1 MNYRAL
7 YENKDFGIIKFD
19 EKLKNYTNFGIGG
32 CADVLIEVEEEYQ
45 LINLLKFN
53 KENNIESTILGN
65 GTNILVT
72 DKGIRG
78 CVIIIS
84 KNYDRIS
91 LDGNLLNV
99 SAGCLLSKASKF
111 SFKNSLTGMEE
122 VSGIPGSVGGA
133 VAMNAGAYGTEM
145 KDIIKSV
152 RLISKDGEILE
163 YDNKD
168 MDFSYRHSRVFD
180 EDLIVSEA
188 VFELKKD
195 DQEKIY
201 ERFDDFTNRRV
212 SKQPLDKKSAGSTF
226 KRPVGSYASKLID
239 ECGLRGYK
247 RGDCQVSEKHC
258 GFLIN
263 NGNASYEE
271 MINFIEEV
279 ASIVFEKTGFKLER
293 EVKII
298 GEK

>member
-32 CADVLIEVEEEYQ
+32 CADVLVEVKEEYQ
-45 LINLLKFN
+45 LVNLLKFN
-53 KENNIESTILGN
+53 KENGIESTILGN

-91 LDGNLLNV
+91 LDGNLLKV

-122 VSGIPGSVGGA
+122 VSGIPGSLGGA
-133 VAMNAGAYGTEM
+133 VAMNAGAYGVEM

-188 VFELKKD
+188 IFELKKD

-201 ERFDDFTNRRV
+201 EKFDDFTNRRV

-239 ECGLRGYK
+239 ECGLRGYRK
-247 RGDCQVSEKHC
+247 GDCQVSEKHC

>member
-1 MNYRAL
+1 MNYRLL
-7 YENKDFGIIKFD
+7 YEDKDFGIIKFD
-19 EKLKNYTNFGIGG
+19 EELKNYTNFGIGG
-32 CADVLIEVEEEYQ
+32 CADVLVEVKEEYQ
-45 LINLLKFN
+45 LVDLLKFN
-53 KENNIESTILGN
+53 KKNNIESTIIGN

-91 LDGNLLNV
+91 LDGNLLKV
-99 SAGCLLSKASKF
+99 SAGCLLSSASKF

-133 VAMNAGAYGTEM
+133 VAMNAGAYGVEM

-163 YDNKD
+163 YENKD

-188 VFELKKD
+188 IFELGKD

-201 ERFDDFTNRRV
+201 EKYDDFTNRRV
-212 SKQPLDKKSAGSTF
+212 TKQPLDKKSAGSTF
-226 KRPVGSYASKLID
+226 KRPVGSFASKLID
-239 ECGLRGYK
+239 ECGLRGYRK
-247 RGDCQVSEKHC
+247 GDCQVSEKHC

-263 NGNASYEE
+263 NGDASYGE
-271 MINFIEEV
+271 MIDFIEEV

>member
-53 KENNIESTILGN
+53 KENGIESTILGN

-91 LDGNLLNV
+91 INGNLIKV
-99 SAGCLLSKASKF
+99 SAGSLLSSASKF

-152 RLISKDGEILE
+152 RLISKDGEIIE

-188 VFELKKD
+188 IFDLKKD

-212 SKQPLDKKSAGSTF
+212 SKQPLEKKSAGSTF
-226 KRPVGSYASKLID
+226 KRPVGSFASKLID
-239 ECGLRGYK
+239 ECGLRGYR

>member
-32 CADVLIEVEEEYQ
+32 SADVLIEVEEEYQ
-45 LINLLKFN
+45 LVNLLKFN
-53 KENNIESTILGN
+53 KENGIESTILGN
-65 GTNILVT
+65 GTNILIT

-91 LDGNLLNV
+91 LDGNLLKV
-99 SAGCLLSKASKF
+99 SAGSLLSKASKF

-133 VAMNAGAYGTEM
+133 VAMNAGAYGVEM

-180 EDLIVSEA
+180 DDLIVSEA
-188 VFELKKD
+188 IFELKKD

-201 ERFDDFTNRRV
+201 EKFDDFTNRRV

-263 NGNASYEE
+263 NGDASFEE

-279 ASIVFEKTGFKLER
+279 SSIVFEKTGFKLER

-298 GEK
+298 GER

>member
-45 LINLLKFN
+45 LVNLLKFN
-53 KENNIESTILGN
+53 KENGIESTILGN

-91 LDGNLLNV
+91 LDGNLLRV

-122 VSGIPGSVGGA
+122 VSGIPGSLGGA
-133 VAMNAGAYGTEM
+133 VAMNAGAYGVEM

-188 VFELKKD
+188 IFELKKD

-201 ERFDDFTNRRV
+201 EKFDDFTNRRV

-239 ECGLRGYK
+239 ECGLRGYRK
-247 RGDCQVSEKHC
+247 GDCQVSEKHC

>member
-45 LINLLKFN
+45 LVNLLKFN

-72 DKGIRG
+72 DKGIRD

-91 LDGNLLNV
+91 LDGNLLKV

-111 SFKNSLTGMEE
+111 SFKNSLTGMEK
-122 VSGIPGSVGGA
+122 VSGIPGSLGGA

-212 SKQPLDKKSAGSTF
+212 SKQPLEKKSAGSTF
-226 KRPVGSYASKLID
+226 KRPVGSFASKLID

>member
-1 MNYRAL
+1 MDYKSL

-19 EKLKNYTNFGIGG
+19 EQLKNYTNFGIGG
-32 CADVLIEVEEEYQ
+32 KADVLVEVKEEYQ
-45 LINLLKFN
+45 LVDLIKFN
-53 KENNIESTILGN
+53 QKNNIETTIIGN

-91 LDGNLLNV
+91 LDGNLLRV
-99 SAGCLLSKASKF
+99 SAGSLLSKASKF
-111 SFKNSLTGMEE
+111 SFENSLTGMEE
-122 VSGIPGSVGGA
+122 VSGIPGSLGGA
-133 VAMNAGAYGTEM
+133 VAMNAGAYGVEM

-152 RLISKDGEILE
+152 RLVSKTGEILE
-163 YDNKD
+163 VSNED
-168 MDFSYRHSRVFD
+168 MDFSYRHSKVFD
-180 EDLIVSEA
+180 DDLVVSEA
-188 VFELKKD
+188 IFELKED
-195 DQEKIY
+195 DKEKIY
-201 ERFDDFTNRRV
+201 KKYEDFTNRRV
-212 SKQPLDKKSAGSTF
+212 TKQPLDKKSAGSTF
-226 KRPVGSYASKLID
+226 KRPVGSFASKLID
-239 ECGLRGYK
+239 ECGLRGYRK
-247 RGDCQVSEKHC
+247 GDCQVSEKHC

-263 NGNASYEE
+263 IGNASYEE

-293 EVKII
+293 EVKVI

>member
-1 MNYRAL
+1 MDYKSL

-19 EKLKNYTNFGIGG
+19 EQLKNYTNFGIGG
-32 CADVLIEVEEEYQ
+32 KADVLVEVKEEYQ
-45 LINLLKFN
+45 LVDLIKFN
-53 KENNIESTILGN
+53 QKNDIETTIIGN

-84 KNYDRIS
+84 KNYDKIS
-91 LDGNLLNV
+91 LDGNLLRV
-99 SAGCLLSKASKF
+99 SAGSLLSKASKF
-111 SFKNSLTGMEE
+111 SFENSLTGMEE
-122 VSGIPGSVGGA
+122 VSGIPGSLGGA
-133 VAMNAGAYGTEM
+133 VAMNAGAYGVEM

-152 RLISKDGEILE
+152 RLVSKTGEILE
-163 YDNKD
+163 VSNED
-168 MDFSYRHSRVFD
+168 MDFSYRHSKVFD
-180 EDLIVSEA
+180 DDLVVSEA
-188 VFELKKD
+188 IFELKKD
-195 DQEKIY
+195 DKEKIY
-201 ERFDDFTNRRV
+201 EKYEDFTNRRV
-212 SKQPLDKKSAGSTF
+212 TKQPLDKKSAGSTF
-226 KRPVGSYASKLID
+226 KRPVGSFASKLID
-239 ECGLRGYK
+239 ECGLRGYRK
-247 RGDCQVSEKHC
+247 GDCQVSEKHC

-293 EVKII
+293 EVKVI

>member
-45 LINLLKFN
+45 LVNLLKFN

-91 LDGNLLNV
+91 LDGNLLKV

-122 VSGIPGSVGGA
+122 VSGIPGSLGGA
-133 VAMNAGAYGTEM
+133 VAMNAGAYGVEM

-188 VFELKKD
+188 IFELKKD

-226 KRPVGSYASKLID
+226 KRPVGSFASKLID

>member
-1 MNYRAL
+1 MNYRLL
-7 YENKDFGIIKFD
+7 YEDKDFGIIKFD
-19 EKLKNYTNFGIGG
+19 EELKNHTNFGIGG
-32 CADVLIEVEEEYQ
+32 CADVLVEVKEEYQ
-45 LINLLKFN
+45 LVDLLKFN
-53 KENNIESTILGN
+53 KKNNIESTIIGN

-91 LDGNLLNV
+91 LDGNLLKV
-99 SAGCLLSKASKF
+99 SAGCLLSSASKF

-133 VAMNAGAYGTEM
+133 VAMNAGAYGVEM

-152 RLISKDGEILE
+152 RLVSKDGEILE
-163 YDNKD
+163 YENKD

-188 VFELKKD
+188 IFELEKD

-201 ERFDDFTNRRV
+201 EKYDDFTNRRV
-212 SKQPLDKKSAGSTF
+212 TKQPLDKKSAGSTF
-226 KRPVGSYASKLID
+226 KRPVGSFASKLID

-247 RGDCQVSEKHC
+247 KGDCQVSEKHC

-263 NGNASYEE
+263 NGNASYGE
-271 MINFIEEV
+271 MIDFIEEV

>member
-1 MNYRAL
+1 MDYKSL

-19 EKLKNYTNFGIGG
+19 GQLKNYTNFGIGG
-32 CADVLIEVEEEYQ
+32 KADVLIEVKEEYQ
-45 LINLLKFN
+45 LVDLIKFN
-53 KENNIESTILGN
+53 KKNNIETTIIGN

-91 LDGNLLNV
+91 LDGNLLRV
-99 SAGCLLSKASKF
+99 SAGALLSKASKF
-111 SFKNSLTGMEE
+111 SFENSLTGMEE

-133 VAMNAGAYGTEM
+133 VAMNAGAYGVEM

-152 RLISKDGEILE
+152 RLVSKTGEILE
-163 YDNKD
+163 VSNED
-168 MDFSYRHSRVFD
+168 MDFSYRHSKVFD
-180 EDLIVSEA
+180 DDLVVSEA
-188 VFELKKD
+188 IFELKED
-195 DQEKIY
+195 DKEKIY
-201 ERFDDFTNRRV
+201 KKYEDFTNRRV
-212 SKQPLDKKSAGSTF
+212 TKQPLDKKSAGSTF

-239 ECGLRGYK
+239 ECGLKGYRK
-247 RGDCQVSEKHC
+247 GDCQVSEKHC

-279 ASIVFEKTGFKLER
+279 VSIVFEKTGFKLER
-293 EVKII
+293 EVKVI

>member
-32 CADVLIEVEEEYQ
+32 CVDVLVEVEEEYQ

-53 KENNIESTILGN
+53 KENGIESTILGN

-91 LDGNLLNV
+91 LDGNLLKV

-122 VSGIPGSVGGA
+122 VSGIPGSLGGA
-133 VAMNAGAYGTEM
+133 VAMNAGAYGVEM

-188 VFELKKD
+188 IFELKKD

-226 KRPVGSYASKLID
+226 KRPVGSFASKLID

>member
-1 MNYRAL
+1 MDYRAL

-32 CADVLIEVEEEYQ
+32 SADVLVEVKEEYQ
-45 LINLLKFN
+45 LVDLLKFN
-53 KENNIESTILGN
+53 KENGIESTILGN

-91 LDGNLLNV
+91 LDGNLLKV
-99 SAGCLLSKASKF
+99 SAGSLLSKASKF
-111 SFKNSLTGMEE
+111 SFENSLTGMEE

-133 VAMNAGAYGTEM
+133 VAMNAGAYGVEM

-180 EDLIVSEA
+180 GDLIVSEA
-188 VFELKKD
+188 IFELKKD
-195 DQEKIY
+195 NQEKIY
-201 ERFDDFTNRRV
+201 EKFDDFTNRRV

-263 NGNASYEE
+263 NGHASCEE

-279 ASIVFEKTGFKLER
+279 SSIVFEKTGFKLER

-298 GEK
+298 GER

>member
-45 LINLLKFN
+45 LVNLLKFN
-53 KENNIESTILGN
+53 KEYGIESTILGN

-91 LDGNLLNV
+91 LDGNLLRV

-122 VSGIPGSVGGA
+122 ISGIPGSLGGA
-133 VAMNAGAYGTEM
+133 VAMNAGAYGVEM

-188 VFELKKD
+188 IFELKKD

-201 ERFDDFTNRRV
+201 EKFDDFTNRRV

-239 ECGLRGYK
+239 ECGLRGYRK
-247 RGDCQVSEKHC
+247 GDCQVSEKHC

>member
-1 MNYRAL
+1 MDYKSL

-19 EKLKNYTNFGIGG
+19 EQLKNYTNFGIGG
-32 CADVLIEVEEEYQ
+32 KADVLVEVKEEYQ
-45 LINLLKFN
+45 LVDLIKFN
-53 KENNIESTILGN
+53 QKNNIETTIIGN

-91 LDGNLLNV
+91 LDGNLLRV
-99 SAGCLLSKASKF
+99 SAGALLSKASKF
-111 SFKNSLTGMEE
+111 SFENSLTGMEE

-133 VAMNAGAYGTEM
+133 VAMNAGAYGVEM

-152 RLISKDGEILE
+152 RLVSKTGEILE
-163 YDNKD
+163 VSNED
-168 MDFSYRHSRVFD
+168 MDFSYRHSKVFD
-180 EDLIVSEA
+180 DDLVASEA
-188 VFELKKD
+188 IFELKKD
-195 DQEKIY
+195 DKEKIY
-201 ERFDDFTNRRV
+201 KKYEDFTNRRLT
-212 SKQPLDKKSAGSTF
+212 KQPLDKKSAGSTF
-226 KRPVGSYASKLID
+226 KRPVGSFASKLID
-239 ECGLRGYK
+239 ECGLRGYRK
-247 RGDCQVSEKHC
+247 GDCQVSEKHC

-293 EVKII
+293 EVKVI

>member
-45 LINLLKFN
+45 LVNLLKFN

-91 LDGNLLNV
+91 LDGNLLKV

-122 VSGIPGSVGGA
+122 VSGIPGSLGGA

-188 VFELKKD
+188 IFELKKD

-226 KRPVGSYASKLID
+226 KRPAGSFASKLID

>member
-1 MNYRAL
+1 MDYKSL

-19 EKLKNYTNFGIGG
+19 EQLKNYTNFGIGG
-32 CADVLIEVEEEYQ
+32 KADVLVEVKEEYQ
-45 LINLLKFN
+45 LVDLIKFN
-53 KENNIESTILGN
+53 QKNNIETTIIGN

-84 KNYDRIS
+84 KNYDKIS
-91 LDGNLLNV
+91 LDGNLLRV
-99 SAGCLLSKASKF
+99 SAGSLLSKASKF
-111 SFKNSLTGMEE
+111 SFENSLTGMEE
-122 VSGIPGSVGGA
+122 VSGIPGSLGGA
-133 VAMNAGAYGTEM
+133 VAMNAGAYGVEM

-152 RLISKDGEILE
+152 RLVSKTGEILE
-163 YDNKD
+163 VSNED
-168 MDFSYRHSRVFD
+168 MDFSYRHSKVFD
-180 EDLIVSEA
+180 DDLVVSEA
-188 VFELKKD
+188 IFELKKD
-195 DQEKIY
+195 DKEKIY
-201 ERFDDFTNRRV
+201 EKYEDFTNRRV
-212 SKQPLDKKSAGSTF
+212 TKQPLDKKSAGSTF
-226 KRPVGSYASKLID
+226 KRPVGSFASKLID
-239 ECGLRGYK
+239 ECGLRGYRK
-247 RGDCQVSEKHC
+247 GDCQVSEKHC

-293 EVKII
+293 EVKVI

>member
-1 MNYRAL
+1 MDYRAL

-32 CADVLIEVEEEYQ
+32 SADVLVEVKEEYQ
-45 LINLLKFN
+45 LVDLLKFN
-53 KENNIESTILGN
+53 KENGIESTILGN

-84 KNYDRIS
+84 KNYDRIT
-91 LDGNLLNV
+91 LDGNLLKV
-99 SAGCLLSKASKF
+99 SAGSLLSKASKF

-133 VAMNAGAYGTEM
+133 VAMNAGAYGVEM

-180 EDLIVSEA
+180 DDLIVSEA
-188 VFELKKD
+188 IFELKKD

-201 ERFDDFTNRRV
+201 EKFDDFTNRRV

-247 RGDCQVSEKHC
+247 KGDCQVSEKHC

-263 NGNASYEE
+263 NGHASCEE

-279 ASIVFEKTGFKLER
+279 SSIVFEKTGFKLER

-298 GEK
+298 GER

>member
-45 LINLLKFN
+45 LVNLLKFN

-91 LDGNLLNV
+91 LDGNLLKV
-99 SAGCLLSKASKF
+99 SAGCLLSKASKI
-111 SFKNSLTGMEE
+111 SFKNSLTGMEK

-188 VFELKKD
+188 IFELKKD

-226 KRPVGSYASKLID
+226 KRPVGSFASKLID

>member
-45 LINLLKFN
+45 LVNLLKYN

-91 LDGNLLNV
+91 LDGNLLKV

-122 VSGIPGSVGGA
+122 VSGIPGSLGGA

-188 VFELKKD
+188 IFELKKD

-226 KRPVGSYASKLID
+226 KRPVGSFASKLID

>member
-1 MNYRAL
+1 MNYRLL
-7 YENKDFGIIKFD
+7 YEDKDFGIIKFD
-19 EKLKNYTNFGIGG
+19 EELKNYTNFGIGG
-32 CADVLIEVEEEYQ
+32 CADVLVEVKEEYQ
-45 LINLLKFN
+45 LVDLLKFN
-53 KENNIESTILGN
+53 KKNNIESTIIGN

-91 LDGNLLNV
+91 LDGNLVRV
-99 SAGCLLSKASKF
+99 SAGCLLASASKF

-133 VAMNAGAYGTEM
+133 VAMNAGAYGVEM

-152 RLISKDGEILE
+152 RLVSKNGEILE
-163 YDNKD
+163 YENKD

-188 VFELKKD
+188 IFELGKD

-201 ERFDDFTNRRV
+201 EKYDDFTNRRV
-212 SKQPLDKKSAGSTF
+212 TKQPLDKKSAGSTF
-226 KRPVGSYASKLID
+226 KRPVGSFASKLID
-239 ECGLRGYK
+239 ECGLRGYRK
-247 RGDCQVSEKHC
+247 GDCQVSEKHC

-263 NGNASYEE
+263 NGDASYGE
-271 MINFIEEV
+271 MIDFIEEV

>member
-1 MNYRAL
+1 MDYKSL

-19 EKLKNYTNFGIGG
+19 EQLKNYTNFGIGG
-32 CADVLIEVEEEYQ
+32 KADVLVEVKEEYQ
-45 LINLLKFN
+45 LVDLIKFN
-53 KENNIESTILGN
+53 QKNNIETTIIGN

-91 LDGNLLNV
+91 LDGNLLRV
-99 SAGCLLSKASKF
+99 SAGALLSKASKF
-111 SFKNSLTGMEE
+111 SFENSLTGMEE
-122 VSGIPGSVGGA
+122 VSGIPGSLGGA
-133 VAMNAGAYGTEM
+133 VAMNAGAYGVEM

-152 RLISKDGEILE
+152 RLVSKTGEILE
-163 YDNKD
+163 VSNED
-168 MDFSYRHSRVFD
+168 MDFSYRHSKVFD
-180 EDLIVSEA
+180 DDLVVSEA
-188 VFELKKD
+188 IFELKKD
-195 DQEKIY
+195 DKEKIY
-201 ERFDDFTNRRV
+201 EKYEDFTNRRV
-212 SKQPLDKKSAGSTF
+212 TKQPLDKKSAGSTF
-226 KRPVGSYASKLID
+226 KRPVGSFASKLID
-239 ECGLRGYK
+239 ECGLRGYRK
-247 RGDCQVSEKHC
+247 GDCQVSEKHC

-293 EVKII
+293 EVKVI

>member
-1 MNYRAL
+1 MDYKSL

-19 EKLKNYTNFGIGG
+19 EQLKNYTNFGIGG
-32 CADVLIEVEEEYQ
+32 KADVLVEVKEEYQ
-45 LINLLKFN
+45 LVDLIKFN
-53 KENNIESTILGN
+53 QKNNIETTIIGN

-91 LDGNLLNV
+91 LDGNLLRV
-99 SAGCLLSKASKF
+99 SAGALLSKASKF
-111 SFKNSLTGMEE
+111 SFENSLTGMEE

-133 VAMNAGAYGTEM
+133 VAMNAGAYGVEM

-152 RLISKDGEILE
+152 RLVSKTGEILE
-163 YDNKD
+163 VSNED
-168 MDFSYRHSRVFD
+168 MDFSYRHSKVFD
-180 EDLIVSEA
+180 DDLVVSEA

-195 DQEKIY
+195 DKEKIY
-201 ERFDDFTNRRV
+201 EKYEDFTNRRV
-212 SKQPLDKKSAGSTF
+212 TKQPLDKKSAGSTF
-226 KRPVGSYASKLID
+226 KRPVGSFASKLID
-239 ECGLRGYK
+239 ECGLRGYRK
-247 RGDCQVSEKHC
+247 GDCQVSEKHC

-293 EVKII
+293 EVKVI

>member
-1 MNYRAL
+1 M
-7 YENKDFGIIKFD
+7 
-19 EKLKNYTNFGIGG
+19 
-32 CADVLIEVEEEYQ
+32 
-45 LINLLKFN
+45 
-53 KENNIESTILGN
+53 
-65 GTNILVT
+65 VT

-91 LDGNLLNV
+91 LDGNLLKV
-99 SAGCLLSKASKF
+99 SAGCLLSSASKF

-133 VAMNAGAYGTEM
+133 VAMNAGAYGVEM

-152 RLISKDGEILE
+152 RLVSKDGEILE
-163 YDNKD
+163 YENKD

-188 VFELKKD
+188 IFELEKD

-201 ERFDDFTNRRV
+201 EKYDDFTNRRV
-212 SKQPLDKKSAGSTF
+212 TKQPLDKKSAGSTF
-226 KRPVGSYASKLID
+226 KRPVGSFASKLID
-239 ECGLRGYK
+239 ECGLRGYRK
-247 RGDCQVSEKHC
+247 GDCQVSEKHC

-263 NGNASYEE
+263 NGDASYGE
-271 MINFIEEV
+271 MIDFIEEV

>member
-1 MNYRAL
+1 MDYKSL

-19 EKLKNYTNFGIGG
+19 EQLKNYTNFGIGG
-32 CADVLIEVEEEYQ
+32 KADVLVEVKEEYQ
-45 LINLLKFN
+45 LVDLIKFN
-53 KENNIESTILGN
+53 QKNNIETTIIGN

-91 LDGNLLNV
+91 LDGNLLRV
-99 SAGCLLSKASKF
+99 SAGCLLSKASIF
-111 SFKNSLTGMEE
+111 SFENSLTGMEE
-122 VSGIPGSVGGA
+122 VSGIPGSLGGA
-133 VAMNAGAYGTEM
+133 VTMNAGAYGVEM

-152 RLISKDGEILE
+152 RLVSKTGEILE
-163 YDNKD
+163 VSNED
-168 MDFSYRHSRVFD
+168 MDFSYRHSKVFD
-180 EDLIVSEA
+180 DDLVVSEA
-188 VFELKKD
+188 IFELKKD
-195 DQEKIY
+195 DKEKIY
-201 ERFDDFTNRRV
+201 EKYEDFTNRRV
-212 SKQPLDKKSAGSTF
+212 TKQPLDKKSAGSTF

-239 ECGLRGYK
+239 ECGLKGYRK
-247 RGDCQVSEKHC
+247 GDCQVSEKHC

-293 EVKII
+293 EVKVI

>member
-1 MNYRAL
+1 M
-7 YENKDFGIIKFD
+7 
-19 EKLKNYTNFGIGG
+19 
-32 CADVLIEVEEEYQ
+32 VEVKEEYQ
-45 LINLLKFN
+45 LVDLLKFN
-53 KENNIESTILGN
+53 KKNNIESTIIGN

-91 LDGNLLNV
+91 LDGNLLKV
-99 SAGCLLSKASKF
+99 SAGCLLSSASKF

-133 VAMNAGAYGTEM
+133 VAMNAGAYGVEM

-152 RLISKDGEILE
+152 RLVSKDGEILE
-163 YDNKD
+163 YENKD

-188 VFELKKD
+188 IFELEKD

-201 ERFDDFTNRRV
+201 EKYDDFTNRRV
-212 SKQPLDKKSAGSTF
+212 TKQPLDKKSAGSTF
-226 KRPVGSYASKLID
+226 KRPVGSFASKLID
-239 ECGLRGYK
+239 ECGLRGYRK
-247 RGDCQVSEKHC
+247 GDCQVSEKHC

-263 NGNASYEE
+263 NGDASYGE
-271 MINFIEEV
+271 MIDFIEEV

>member
-1 MNYRAL
+1 MNYRLL
-7 YENKDFGIIKFD
+7 YEDKDFGIIKFD
-19 EKLKNYTNFGIGG
+19 EELKNHTNFGIGG
-32 CADVLIEVEEEYQ
+32 CADVLVEVKEEYQ
-45 LINLLKFN
+45 LVDLLKFN
-53 KENNIESTILGN
+53 KKNNIESTIIGN

-91 LDGNLLNV
+91 LDGNLLKV
-99 SAGCLLSKASKF
+99 SAGCLLSSASKF

-133 VAMNAGAYGTEM
+133 VAMNAGAYGVEM

-152 RLISKDGEILE
+152 RLVSKDGEILE
-163 YDNKD
+163 YENKD

-188 VFELKKD
+188 IFELEKD

-201 ERFDDFTNRRV
+201 EKYDDFTNRRV
-212 SKQPLDKKSAGSTF
+212 TKQPLDKKSAGSTF
-226 KRPVGSYASKLID
+226 KRPVGSFASKLID

-247 RGDCQVSEKHC
+247 KGDCQVSEKHC

-263 NGNASYEE
+263 NGDASYGE
-271 MINFIEEV
+271 MIDFIEEV

>member
-45 LINLLKFN
+45 LVNLLKFN

-78 CVIIIS
+78 CVIIVS
-84 KNYDRIS
+84 KNYDRVS
-91 LDGNLLNV
+91 LDGNLLKV

-111 SFKNSLTGMEE
+111 SFKNSLTGMEA
-122 VSGIPGSVGGA
+122 VSGIPGSLGGA

-188 VFELKKD
+188 VFELKKG

-239 ECGLRGYK
+239 ECGLKGYK

>member
-1 MNYRAL
+1 MDYRSL

-32 CADVLIEVEEEYQ
+32 SADVLIEVEEEYQ
-45 LINLLKFN
+45 LVNLLKFN
-53 KENNIESTILGN
+53 KENGIESTILGN
-65 GTNILVT
+65 GTNILIT

-91 LDGNLLNV
+91 LDGNLLKV
-99 SAGCLLSKASKF
+99 SAGSLLSKASKF

-133 VAMNAGAYGTEM
+133 VAMNAGAYGVEM

-180 EDLIVSEA
+180 DDLIVSEA
-188 VFELKKD
+188 IFELKKD

-201 ERFDDFTNRRV
+201 EKFDDFTNRRV

-263 NGNASYEE
+263 NGDASFEE

-279 ASIVFEKTGFKLER
+279 SSIVFEKTGFKLER

-298 GEK
+298 GER

>member
-1 MNYRAL
+1 MDYKSL

-19 EKLKNYTNFGIGG
+19 EQLKNYTNFGIGG
-32 CADVLIEVEEEYQ
+32 KADVLVEVKEEYQ
-45 LINLLKFN
+45 LVDLIKFN
-53 KENNIESTILGN
+53 QKNNIETTIIGN

-91 LDGNLLNV
+91 LDGNLLRV
-99 SAGCLLSKASKF
+99 SAGALLSKASKF
-111 SFKNSLTGMEE
+111 SFENSLTGMEE

-133 VAMNAGAYGTEM
+133 VAMNAGAYGVEM

-152 RLISKDGEILE
+152 RLVSKTGEILE
-163 YDNKD
+163 VSNED
-168 MDFSYRHSRVFD
+168 MDFSYRHSKVFD
-180 EDLIVSEA
+180 DDLVVSEA
-188 VFELKKD
+188 IFELKKD
-195 DQEKIY
+195 DKEKIY
-201 ERFDDFTNRRV
+201 EKYEDFTNRRV
-212 SKQPLDKKSAGSTF
+212 TKQPLDKKSAGSTF
-226 KRPVGSYASKLID
+226 KRPVGSFASKLID
-239 ECGLRGYK
+239 ECGLKGYRK
-247 RGDCQVSEKHC
+247 GDCQVSEKHC

-293 EVKII
+293 EVKVI

>member
-1 MNYRAL
+1 MDYKSL

-19 EKLKNYTNFGIGG
+19 EQLKNYTNFGIGG
-32 CADVLIEVEEEYQ
+32 KADVLIEVKEEYQ
-45 LINLLKFN
+45 LVDLIKFN
-53 KENNIESTILGN
+53 KKNNIETTIIGN

-91 LDGNLLNV
+91 IDGNLLRV
-99 SAGCLLSKASKF
+99 SAGALLSKASKF
-111 SFKNSLTGMEE
+111 SFENSLTGMEE

-133 VAMNAGAYGTEM
+133 VAMNAGAYGVEM

-152 RLISKDGEILE
+152 RLVSKTGEILE
-163 YDNKD
+163 VSNED
-168 MDFSYRHSRVFD
+168 MDFSYRHSKVFD
-180 EDLIVSEA
+180 DDLVVSEA
-188 VFELKKD
+188 IFELKED
-195 DQEKIY
+195 DKEKIY
-201 ERFDDFTNRRV
+201 KKYEDFTNRRV
-212 SKQPLDKKSAGSTF
+212 TKQPLDKKSAGSTF
-226 KRPVGSYASKLID
+226 KRPVGSFASKLID
-239 ECGLRGYK
+239 ECGLRGYRK
-247 RGDCQVSEKHC
+247 GDCQVSEKHC

-293 EVKII
+293 EVKVI

>member
-1 MNYRAL
+1 MDYRAL

-32 CADVLIEVEEEYQ
+32 SADVLVEVKEEYQ
-45 LINLLKFN
+45 LVDLLKFN
-53 KENNIESTILGN
+53 KEYGIESTILGN
-65 GTNILVT
+65 GTNILIT

-91 LDGNLLNV
+91 LDGNLLKV
-99 SAGCLLSKASKF
+99 SAGSLLSKVSKF

-133 VAMNAGAYGTEM
+133 VAMNAGAYGVEM

-180 EDLIVSEA
+180 DDLIVSEA
-188 VFELKKD
+188 IFELKKD

-201 ERFDDFTNRRV
+201 EKFDDFTNRRV

-263 NGNASYEE
+263 NGDASFEE

-279 ASIVFEKTGFKLER
+279 SSIVFEKTGFKLER

-298 GEK
+298 GER

>member
-1 MNYRAL
+1 MDYRAL

-32 CADVLIEVEEEYQ
+32 CADVLIEVKEEYQ
-45 LINLLKFN
+45 LVNLLKFN
-53 KENNIESTILGN
+53 KKNNIESTILGN

-91 LDGNLLNV
+91 LDGNLLKV
-99 SAGCLLSKASKF
+99 SAGCLLSTVSKF

-152 RLISKDGEILE
+152 KLISKDGKILE

-188 VFELKKD
+188 IFELKKD
-195 DQEKIY
+195 NQEKIY
-201 ERFDDFTNRRV
+201 EKFDDFTNRRV

-247 RGDCQVSEKHC
+247 KGDCQVSEKHC

-263 NGNASYEE
+263 NGNASFEE

-298 GEK
+298 GER

>member
-1 MNYRAL
+1 MDYKSL

-19 EKLKNYTNFGIGG
+19 EQLKNYTNFGIGG
-32 CADVLIEVEEEYQ
+32 KADVLVEVKEEYQ
-45 LINLLKFN
+45 LVDLIKFN
-53 KENNIESTILGN
+53 QKNNIETTIIGN

-91 LDGNLLNV
+91 LDGNLLRV
-99 SAGCLLSKASKF
+99 SAGALLSKASKF
-111 SFKNSLTGMEE
+111 SFENSLTGMEE

-133 VAMNAGAYGTEM
+133 VAMNAGAYGVEM

-152 RLISKDGEILE
+152 RLVSKTGEILE
-163 YDNKD
+163 VSNED
-168 MDFSYRHSRVFD
+168 MDFSYRHSKVFD
-180 EDLIVSEA
+180 DDLVVSEA
-188 VFELKKD
+188 IFELKKD
-195 DQEKIY
+195 DKEKIY
-201 ERFDDFTNRRV
+201 EKYEDFTNRRV
-212 SKQPLDKKSAGSTF
+212 TKQPLDKKSAGSTF

-239 ECGLRGYK
+239 ECGLKGYRK
-247 RGDCQVSEKHC
+247 GDCQVSEKHC

-293 EVKII
+293 EVKVI

>member
-45 LINLLKFN
+45 LVNLLKFN
-53 KENNIESTILGN
+53 KENGIESTILGN

-91 LDGNLLNV
+91 LDGNLLKV
-99 SAGCLLSKASKF
+99 SAGSLLSKASKF

-152 RLISKDGEILE
+152 RLISKDGDIIE

-188 VFELKKD
+188 IFELKKD

-226 KRPVGSYASKLID
+226 KRPVGSFASKLID